1 MSIKARDTIILFFA
15 RADFNPIAVRVLDK
29 VYAHLSI
36 LKAYAAHFPVMCKR
50 LAKVVY
56 TEGEMRFVVAK
67 LIRAVHITQ
76 PCELQ
81 QMGCRTISEK
91 DEPEAAIFSLFFMC
105 GRKSERFVIE
115 IQRFLK
121 ISHIDIVVVKG
132 KLHIMI
138 LLLSIGM
145 QISISLVAEEKKMC
159 YTVSKGQGVRMMSV
173 KVEVKLDVESMAD
186 FMIYHIYTSGA
197 GMTALILGMLNVG
210 LTIAFVMKRQFLL
223 AAVFLLFVCLVFIV
237 FPVFIRKKVI
247 KQMQNSRRL
256 EETVTY
262 EFMDDGILTT
272 TSEDSG
278 KASWS
283 KFKRAISRKQIIFL
297 YDAQKRAIILPVSQ
311 LGDRYTEIV
320 DMIFAHMP
328 APAVRIRRMDGRKGT
343 APRPRK
349 EADRKAYVDGKVTRE
364 PEVEKGPEE

>member
-1 MSIKARDTIILFFA
+1 MSINVRDNIILFFT
-15 RADFNPIAVRVLDK
+15 RADFYPIAVRILNK
-29 VYAHLSI
+29 IYAHLSI
-36 LKAYAAHFPVMCKR
+36 LKAYAVHCPVVRQR

-67 LIRAVHITQ
+67 LIRAVYITQ

-91 DEPEAAIFSLFFMC
+91 DEPEAAIFSLFFTC
-105 GRKSERFVIE
+105 GRKPERFVIE

-159 YTVSKGQGVRMMSV
+159 YTVTKGQGVRMMSV

-349 EADRKAYVDGKVTRE
+349 EADRKADVDGKVTRE
-364 PEVEKGPEE
+364 PEVGKGPEE